1 MRVGL
6 YLQPF
11 MKHFINGMIMFG
23 LLAAT
28 ACNNA
33 NKPADSAA
41 MAPAPTPV
49 ADDITPKYIGFS
61 IVNEYPHDPTAFT
74 EGLEY
79 AGGVFYESTGEY
91 GHSDLRKVDPKTG
104 KVLKSMPLD
113 RKYFGEGLTILGGK
127 IYQLTYR
134 ENTGFVYDSAT
145 MKLERTFSFG
155 TAEGWGMTNDGKYL
169 IFDDGSNV
177 LHFLDPATMHEAKKL
192 TVADEHGPVQ
202 EINELE
208 MVNGF
213 IYANQW
219 KTELI
224 LKIDTATGKVVGRAD
239 LGSLRRQGGI
249 PPETGVRGAPEVMNG
264 IAYDRAGN
272 RFFIT
277 GKYWP
282 KVFEVKLDN

>member
-1 MRVGL
+1 
-6 YLQPF
+6 
-11 MKHFINGMIMFG
+11 MKHVLNGTILVG
-23 LLAAT
+23 LLAAA
-28 ACNNA
+28 ACNNG
-33 NKPADSAA
+33 NPPAGT
-41 MAPAPTPV
+41 PAVVAQPTAV

-61 IVNEYPHDPTAFT
+61 IVAEYPHDPTAFT

-79 AGGVFYESTGEY
+79 AGGAFYESTGEY

-104 KVLKSMPLD
+104 KVLNKVPLD
-113 RKYFGEGLTILGGK
+113 GKYFGEGLTILGGK
-127 IYQLTYR
+127 VYQLTYR

-145 MKLERTFSFG
+145 MKLERTFPLPA
-155 TAEGWGMTNDGKYL
+155 AEGWGMTNDGRCL

-177 LHFLDPATMHEAKKL
+177 LHYLDPSTLKEVRKL
-192 TVADEHGPVQ
+192 AVTDEHGPVQ

-213 IYANQW
+213 IYANRW

-249 PPETGVRGAPEVMNG
+249 SPETGVRGAPEVMNG
-264 IAYDRAGN
+264 IAYDRVGN